1 MLCVY
6 DGESR
11 SSVYTSILGLKSV
24 YNFKSKALKTIDSQA
39 KWNTKNVAEDT
50 CYKTQRVSSLFV
62 VIFFFLPPL
71 FSADAKMASCMCGLF
86 HKGAVVCQ
94 CLISSVPPAVR
105 TEAVWSRSEP
115 VSPVSVAAPRASTS
129 LSPLCIYIFIYY
141 ISFGWRTELSVHTV
155 GVCFS
160 LSRNTHTHTNFF
172 LLMSI
177 LNLASL
183 LIQIK

>member
-62 VIFFFLPPL
+62 VIFFSSSPL
-71 FSADAKMASCMCGLF
+71 LSGCQNGLLYVWTVPQ
-86 HKGAVVCQ
+86 GG
-94 CLISSVPPAVR
+94 SSVSVPHFLSASSSQDRSGVVKVR
-105 TEAVWSRSEP
+105 A
-115 VSPVSVAAPRASTS
+115 
-129 LSPLCIYIFIYY
+129 
-141 ISFGWRTELSVHTV
+141 
-155 GVCFS
+155 CFS
-160 LSRNTHTHTNFF
+160 CFCSCASGINFTFTTLYLYIYLLYFIWMEDWAFCSHCWCVFFFVQKHTHTHQF
-172 LLMSI
+172 LS
-177 LNLASL
+177 LNEHT
-183 LIQIK
+183 